1 MDVSLLK
8 YQQDINQ
15 SRIKIL
21 QIMYVICIHIL
32 EMFKWGM
39 A

>member
-1 MDVSLLK
+1 MDVTLLK

-21 QIMYVICIHIL
+21 QIMYVICIQIL